1 MWKRRIYITI
11 SRKNKDINYVGID
24 LKDEV
29 IVYAIRKVKEK
40 EEEVKREFK
49 NIKFVT
55 MNIMGI
61 AEVFDKNEISKIYIN
76 FAILGQKKGIIKED

>member
-49 NIKFVT
+49 NIRFVT

-76 FAILGQKKGIIKED
+76 FATLGQKKSIIKED